1 MTFASSLVIVSK
13 TRRHQKLDWSTVDKF
28 LRRTRTKKQER
39 RTKATTEKRRLWMMM
54 LMMLMIMMTMRRRM
68 PRSKR
73 ASKETA
79 PTSADRK
86 YPLKRGHVKCVI

>member
-13 TRRHQKLDWSTVDKF
+13 IRRHQKLDWSTVEKF

-54 LMMLMIMMTMRRRM
+54 MLMRMRMRMRRM

-86 YPLKRGHVKCVI
+86 YQLKRRHVV